1 MVMLYYFN
9 LSLSPSVLPIRVNA
23 KRTYFTFQGYI
34 SKKKDKSDL
43 KACICS
49 QYNAGCLCDLPHV

>member
-9 LSLSPSVLPIRVNA
+9 LSLSPSVLPITVNA
-23 KRTYFTFQGYI
+23 KRAYFTFQDYI
-34 SKKKDKSDL
+34 SKKQDKSDL

-49 QYNAGCLCDLPHV
+49 